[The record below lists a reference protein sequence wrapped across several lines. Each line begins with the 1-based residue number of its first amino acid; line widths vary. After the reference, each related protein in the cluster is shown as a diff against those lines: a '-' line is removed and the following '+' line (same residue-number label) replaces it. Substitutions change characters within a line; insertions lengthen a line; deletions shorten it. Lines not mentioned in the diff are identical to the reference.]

1 MIKKCLLSAFFI
13 LLFAIGAAAQVPV
26 VPSRRVDT
34 AVKPELHDGKSKDS
48 DQNVN
53 FPEEMRIRMDIER
66 ADSEYR
72 KTIEDA
78 DKLNDLSAEIA
89 KSYRDRG
96 RLTADELK
104 KVSTIEKLAKRIL
117 NQSGGDEVD
126 DKNKTVQRSLP
137 EAIEQ
142 LSTAAA
148 NIQKIMKVQTK
159 FVVSA
164 TVIAN
169 SNEVISLA
177 QFIRHSIKAD

>member
-1 MIKKCLLSAFFI
+1 MIKKFLLSAFFI
-13 LLFAIGAAAQVPV
+13 LLFATAVAAQATTVTP
-26 VPSRRVDT
+26 RRIEPISPPLG
-34 AVKPELHDGKSKDS
+34 AGKSKDS

-89 KSYRDRG
+89 KSYRDNG
-96 RLTADELK
+96 RLTLDELK
-104 KVSTIEKLAKRIL
+104 KVGTIEKLAKRIL

-126 DKNKTVQRSLP
+126 DKNKPVQRSLP

-142 LSTAAA
+142 MSAAAA
-148 NIQKIMKVQTK
+148 NIQKSMKVQTR

-169 SNEVISLA
+169 SNEVINLA

>member
-1 MIKKCLLSAFFI
+1 MIKKFLLSAFFI
-13 LLFAIGAAAQVPV
+13 LLFAIGAAAQVRGVTP
-26 VPSRRVDT
+26 RRVDR
-34 AVKPELHDGKSKDS
+34 PEPGEGKSKDS

-89 KSYRDRG
+89 KSYRDHG
-96 RLTADELK
+96 GLTADELK
-104 KVSTIEKLAKRIL
+104 KVGTIEKLAKRIL

-126 DKNKTVQRSLP
+126 DKNKPVQRSVP

-142 LSTAAA
+142 LSAAAA
-148 NIQKIMKVQTK
+148 NIQKSIKVQTR

-169 SNEVISLA
+169 SNEVINLA